1 MRPEQPCLFW
11 AKRLPSALL
20 PTKTVWQA
28 RKSTLFAER
37 PRRRRRCQRRNPRPR
52 NSVAPRCFRHSFEL
66 LCDAS
71 APVSMLELDASSP
84 SRRSLC
90 FTFFPALL
98 GASSFQSPRSSAL
111 RSPRSR
117 TLFEASALLEASA
130 RLSFSRCPALRSSLW
145 ALSDVTQRSPDST
158 DLISPQR
165 LHLSS
170 SHSPWHF
177 AALIPP
183 AFHWLEAASSL
194 SAARRTAASGAYYVA
209 FSTVDGCLACTL

>member
-1 MRPEQPCLFW
+1 MGEATAIRASPHENCL
-11 AKRLPSALL
+11 ANP
-20 PTKTVWQA
+20 
-28 RKSTLFAER
+28 KSTLFAER
-37 PRRRRRCQRRNPRPR
+37 PRRRRRCQRRDPRPR

-117 TLFEASALLEASA
+117 TLFEASALLEDSA
-130 RLSFSRCPALRSSLW
+130 RLSFSRCSALRRSSLW

-194 SAARRTAASGAYYVA
+194 SAARRMAASGVYCVA
-209 FSTVDGCLACTL
+209 FSLSTVDGCLACTL